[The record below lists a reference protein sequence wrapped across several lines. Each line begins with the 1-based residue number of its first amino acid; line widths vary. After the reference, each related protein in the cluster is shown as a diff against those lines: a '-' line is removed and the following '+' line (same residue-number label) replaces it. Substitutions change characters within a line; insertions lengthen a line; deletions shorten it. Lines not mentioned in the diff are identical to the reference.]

1 VPLDAYEED
10 QFRRITAQL
19 REEDPDLGHR
29 GRLHRAWDA
38 VGPLGA
44 GALLVVALATLPLA
58 LVSDLYPLGL
68 AGYLVATLAT
78 VKLASLS
85 LPRLLHRS
93 RTRSTGD
100 DDTAGEPRVNRTG
113 MLWGAIVGAAALA
126 MVVALAPGGAP
137 DRTPASGTEVEAPA
151 ASSPG
156 SFTGSR
162 GAPAEQP
169 SADATDRASS

>member
-10 QFRRITAQL
+10 QFRRITARL
-19 REEDPDLGHR
+19 REEEADLARR
-29 GRLHRAWDA
+29 GRWRRAWDA

-44 GALLVVALATLPLA
+44 AALLVVALATLPLA
-58 LVSDLYPLGL
+58 LVSELYPLGL
-68 AGYLVATLAT
+68 VGYLVATLAT
-78 VKLASLS
+78 AKLATHY

-93 RTRSTGD
+93 RTRTTGGD
-100 DDTAGEPRVNRTG
+100 DPTDGPRVNRTG

-126 MVVALAPGGAP
+126 MVVTLAPGGAP
-137 DRTPASGTEVEAPA
+137 DRSPATGTQTEAPA

-156 SFTGSR
+156 SFTDAR
-162 GAPAEQP
+162 EAPAEQP